1 MNFYSAEI
9 NLFSPF
15 GLWVCAPTPN
25 CGDCLPPSSLDRGA
39 VSFCVDAEPV
49 RVDPVD
55 LTIAED
61 GSTSVKGFGPPPCT
75 SAAAAGFLGDASSLR
90 HDRDGFRFDGQAG
103 EKIAV
108 TLDRSGSRG
117 STGTNARLVLRDGGG
132 RQLGV
137 VSGALP
143 LKLAATLPAAG
154 RYVVVALEAEEAT
167 SAKSSGSAGGQNG
180 PFRGDFLVTVR
191 SVPGRPAAN
200 PCGWGV
206 KPDRALALIRS

>member
-1 MNFYSAEI
+1 MSSNPVGGVRRHWQAAARTCCGCRRSWLLAALALLPTPLPARADEIPFLVTNNYTDICFHCAGPWLRVSNCPLIPLQEIPGQPPVNFYNAEI

-39 VSFCVDAEPV
+39 LSFCVDAEPD

-75 SAAAAGFLGDASSLR
+75 SAAAAGFLGDASSPR

-108 TLDRSGSRG
+108 TLEPE
-117 STGTNARLVLRDGGG
+117 RLQR
-132 RQLGV
+132 
-137 VSGALP
+137 
-143 LKLAATLPAAG
+143 
-154 RYVVVALEAEEAT
+154 
-167 SAKSSGSAGGQNG
+167 
-180 PFRGDFLVTVR
+180 
-191 SVPGRPAAN
+191 
-200 PCGWGV
+200 
-206 KPDRALALIRS
+206 